1 MGLGTMT
8 LALATFWLGWQTRM
22 SELARRRESQ
32 LIDAHPLAVSHL
44 DHDFAGA
51 DPWLRVKIE
60 NRSNRPVVDV
70 EGTILDPVGTAN
82 MSPGAIGVV
91 DEGSHKEMRFELA
104 GFVDMPVADIEILS
118 HGLLGRRIVQRYRWS
133 VVEVRAGA
141 DPGSEF
147 RLIHV
152 EVVPTVGKRVVFD
165 PQW

>member
-1 MGLGTMT
+1 MT

-22 SELARRRESQ
+22 SERARRRESQ

-44 DHDFAGA
+44 DHDFASTP
-51 DPWLRVKIE
+51 PWLRVKIE
-60 NRSNRPVVDV
+60 NRSNRAVVDV
-70 EGTILDPVGTAN
+70 EGTILDPAGSGN
-82 MSPGAIGVV
+82 MSPGSIGVV
-91 DEGSHKEMRFELA
+91 DEGSYKEMEFELA
-104 GFVDMPVADIEILS
+104 GFLELPVADVEILS
-118 HGLLGRRIVQRYRWS
+118 HGLLGQRIVQRYRWS

-152 EVVPTVGKRVVFD
+152 EVIPTDGKSVVYD